1 MRFWIKKLGVFM
13 ATLFVVAL
21 IAFVVFRLIPGD
33 PALIILGVEADQAAV
48 AQLHHE
54 LGLDQPLYVQFW
66 RWLGQLLRG
75 DLGRSLRLSA
85 PVGELLWQRLPVTT
99 GLAALSIIIA
109 TGIAI
114 PVGILAA
121 THRGGWLDLITM
133 ALSQVGIAIPAFWA
147 GIILLLV
154 FSMELGWF
162 APGGFVPFAENPWL
176 ALKSLI
182 LPSLALGLQ
191 RAAILTRMTRASM
204 LDVLRQDYMR
214 TAQSKGLS
222 ERVVLY
228 RHGLKNAIIPV
239 LTVLGM
245 HLGGLLAGSIVI
257 EQVFNLPG
265 VGQLTLMAVNS
276 RDLPLAQGLVMFTA
290 TIIIL
295 LNFTVDL
302 LYSRLDPRIRY
313 Q

>member
-1 MRFWIKKLGVFM
+1 M
-13 ATLFVVAL
+13 ATLFVVAM

-54 LGLDQPLYVQFW
+54 LGLDQPLHVQFW
-66 RWLGQLLRG
+66 HWLGQLAQG

-85 PVGELLWQRLPVTT
+85 PVSQLLWQRLPVTT
-99 GLAALSIIIA
+99 GLAALSIVIA

-114 PVGILAA
+114 PVGIVAA
-121 THRGGWLDLITM
+121 THRGGWLDLTTM
-133 ALSQVGIAIPAFWA
+133 ALSQVGVAIPAFWA
-147 GIILLLV
+147 GIILLLI

-162 APGGFVPFAENPWL
+162 APGGFVPLAENPWL
-176 ALKSLI
+176 AVKSLI

-204 LDVLRQDYMR
+204 LDVLNQDYMR
-214 TAQSKGLS
+214 TARSKGLAD
-222 ERVVLY
+222 RVVLY

>member
-1 MRFWIKKLGVFM
+1 M
-13 ATLFVVAL
+13 ATLFVVAM

-33 PALIILGVEADQAAV
+33 PALIILGVEADQSAV
-48 AQLHHE
+48 AHLHHE
-54 LGLDQPLYVQFW
+54 LGLDQPIYMQFW
-66 RWLGQLLRG
+66 QWLGKLTKG
-75 DLGRSLRLSA
+75 DLGSSLRLSA
-85 PVGELLWQRLPVTT
+85 PVSQLLWQRLPVTT
-99 GLAALSIIIA
+99 GLAIMAILLATVIA
-109 TGIAI
+109 V
-114 PVGILAA
+114 PMGILAA
-121 THRGGWLDLITM
+121 THRGGWLDLTTM
-133 ALSQVGIAIPAFWA
+133 ALSQVGVAVPAFWA

-162 APGGFVPFAENPWL
+162 TPGGFIPFAESPWL
-176 ALKSLI
+176 AVKSLI

-204 LDVLRQDYMR
+204 LDVLSQDYMR
-214 TAQSKGLS
+214 TARSKGLS

-265 VGQLTLMAVNS
+265 VGQLTLMAVNC

-302 LYSRLDPRIRY
+302 LYSYLDPRIRY